1 MAKMRGRLITALFL
15 TSLVLGMS
23 MPSVAALD
31 LIGSIIGGTTEY
43 NHPYPTDVIPG
54 DIIIGH
60 NPVSDLYIPGYWT
73 HTGLVAYYDDSLGEW
88 MIIEA
93 WDDPSAVRIV
103 TMSDFLK
110 RYDEVAI
117 LRVKTTDDV
126 RQKAIAFAM
135 QQLGKP
141 YDWLWFF
148 KEVYGDSYYCSELVW
163 ASYIAA
169 GGPDVDANPGFTW
182 TYFWGVAPQEIY
194 DDDDT
199 YVVYQHHA

>member
-1 MAKMRGRLITALFL
+1 MDKMVGRLITSMFL
-15 TSLVLGMS
+15 VGLVLGMG

-31 LIGSIIGGTTEY
+31 LIGGTREY
-43 NHPYPTDVIPG
+43 SHPYPTNVIPG
-54 DIIIGH
+54 DVIIGH
-60 NPVSDLYIPGYWT
+60 NPVSDLFIPGYWT
-73 HTGLVAYYDDSLGEW
+73 HTGLIAYYDEALGEW

-93 WDDPSAVRIV
+93 WDDPSSVRIV

-117 LRVKTTDDV
+117 LRVRTTNDV
-126 RQKAIAFAM
+126 RQRAIAFAM

-141 YDWLWFF
+141 YDWLWFT
-148 KEVYGDSYYCSELVW
+148 KEVYGNSYYCSELVW
-163 ASYIAA
+163 ASYLAA

-182 TYFWGVAPQEIY
+182 KYFWGVAPQEIY
-194 DDDDT
+194 DDGDT